1 MKNKGQ
7 ESMPVELLLGV
18 TILTFVVTIG
28 FYSYRQ
34 VCATQYDHKVRASLD
49 RLSRVMEQAYQ
60 GGVGTRP
67 PAITLDTSVP
77 PGCEVGFESVRLVD
91 GPSDACEAN
100 IGKEECIMAVAVSV
114 DQRGDR
120 YVAAR
125 SYIDI
130 PRDIMVE
137 MEDMGG
143 VNCRVADDYTDVY
156 DEEGFDSDDHCG
168 WGQGTFS
175 VQVTKERSAG
185 RDKIIIERLG
195 N

>member
-34 VCATQYDHKVRASLD
+34 VCATQYDHKVRAGLD

-60 GGVGTRP
+60 GGEGTRP
-67 PAITLDTSVP
+67 PAITLDTSVL
-77 PGCEVGFESVRLVD
+77 PGCDVGFESIRLVD
-91 GPSDACEAN
+91 GPPDACEDN
-100 IGKEECIMAVAVSV
+100 IGKRDCIMAVAVSV
-114 DQRGDR
+114 DQRENR
-120 YVAAR
+120 YIAAR

-130 PRDIMVE
+130 PEGITVD
-137 MEDMGG
+137 MEDIGS
-143 VNCRVADDYTDVY
+143 CREDDHTDIY
-156 DEEGFDSDDHCG
+156 DEEFNSNEDCG
-168 WGQGTFS
+168 WGKGTFS
-175 VQVTKERSAG
+175 VQVTKESSDRIVI
-185 RDKIIIERLG
+185 KRLG

>member
-34 VCATQYDHKVRASLD
+34 VCATQYDHKVRAGLD

-130 PRDIMVE
+130 PRGVIVE
-137 MEDMGG
+137 MEDFD
-143 VNCRVADDYTDVY
+143 VNCRADHSEIY
-156 DEEGFDSDDHCG
+156 DPEEDFDSDDHCG

-185 RDKIIIERLG
+185 RDEIVIERLG